1 MIYVHSILE
10 YAACSWVPHTKQNID
25 KLESVQRR
33 AARFVM
39 GDYCLTSSVTEMLN
53 TLQWNNLNHC
63 RNALRLQ
70 MMYKITHRIVHL
82 NLPEYITYSHGITR
96 GHDYKLT
103 IPPTRIDAY
112 KHSYFPATISLW
124 NKLSNETVN
133 ASTFQAFT
141 NLLI

>member
-1 MIYVHSILE
+1 
-10 YAACSWVPHTKQNID
+10 
-25 KLESVQRR
+25 
-33 AARFVM
+33 M
-39 GDYCLTSSVTEMLN
+39 GDYHLTSSVAEMLN
-53 TLQWNNLNHC
+53 TLQWNSLNHR

-70 MMYKITHRIVHL
+70 MMYKIIHQIVDL
-82 NLPEYITYSHGITR
+82 KLPEYIGYSHEIAR

-103 IPPTRIDAY
+103 MPPTRIDAY

-124 NKLSNETVN
+124 NKLSNDETVN